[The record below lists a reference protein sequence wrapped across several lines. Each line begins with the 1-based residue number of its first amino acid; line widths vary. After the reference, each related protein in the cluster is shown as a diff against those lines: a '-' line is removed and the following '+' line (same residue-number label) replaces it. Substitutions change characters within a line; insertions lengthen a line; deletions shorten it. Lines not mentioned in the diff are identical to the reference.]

1 VTVEDSVLTNADG
14 NGEAVT
20 ALPPPAGRARA
31 ADAVEAL
38 TAAVAHQVRALRTGR
53 GWSLDEL
60 AGRSGVS
67 KGMVVQI
74 EGTRTNPSVGT
85 LCRLADAFG
94 VTVARLL
101 EATDVRPVRV
111 APLSSA
117 PILWRGHGGGIA
129 RLLGGVNEPDF
140 VELWEWVLE
149 PGDHHTSYDH
159 AVGTRE
165 LLHVLDGEITVTID
179 GTDHPAQTG
188 DTVDFAADRAHGYRN
203 DGDASARIVMVVVMP
218 PGEQDRRR

>member
-1 VTVEDSVLTNADG
+1 
-14 NGEAVT
+14 
-20 ALPPPAGRARA
+20 
-31 ADAVEAL
+31 
-38 TAAVAHQVRALRTGR
+38 
-53 GWSLDEL
+53 
-60 AGRSGVS
+60 
-67 KGMVVQI
+67 
-74 EGTRTNPSVGT
+74 
-85 LCRLADAFG
+85 
-94 VTVARLL
+94 
-101 EATDVRPVRV
+101 
-111 APLSSA
+111 
-117 PILWRGHGGGIA
+117 
-129 RLLGGVNEPDF
+129 VNEPDF

-179 GTDHPAQTG
+179 GTDHPAYTG

>member
-1 VTVEDSVLTNADG
+1 VTVEDSVLTNTSPDG
-14 NGEAVT
+14 QAAPPN
-20 ALPPPAGRARA
+20 LPGRARA

-38 TAAVAHQVRALRTGR
+38 TSAVAHQVRALRTGR

-74 EGTRTNPSVGT
+74 EGARTNPSVGT

-101 EATDVRPVRV
+101 EMADVRPVRI

-117 PILWRGHGGGIA
+117 PILWRGHGGGLA
-129 RLLGGVNEPDF
+129 RLLGGLNEPDF

-149 PGDHHTSYDH
+149 PGDHHTSYEH
-159 AVGTRE
+159 AAGTRE
-165 LLHVLDGEITVTID
+165 LLHVLGGEVTVTID
-179 GTDHPAQTG
+179 GTDQVASTG
-188 DTVDFAADRAHGYRN
+188 DTMDFAADRPHGYRN
-203 DGDASARIVMVVVMP
+203 VGDSTARIVMVVVMP

>member
-1 VTVEDSVLTNADG
+1 MLTDTSDTNDTSVAGRAAAVPPHVNA
-14 NGEAVT
+14 
-20 ALPPPAGRARA
+20 RARA

-74 EGTRTNPSVGT
+74 EGARTNPSVGT

-101 EATDVRPVRV
+101 EVAEARPVHI
-111 APLSSA
+111 APLSGA
-117 PILWRGHGGGIA
+117 PILWRGQSGGLA
-129 RLLGGVNEPDF
+129 RLLGGLHEPDF

-149 PGDHHTSYDH
+149 PSDHHTSYDH
-159 AVGTRE
+159 AAGTRE
-165 LLHVLDGEITVTID
+165 LVHVLDGDITVTID
-179 GTDHPAQTG
+179 GTDHIAHPG
-188 DTVDFAADRAHGYRN
+188 DTMDFAADRPHGYRN
-203 DGDASARIVMVVVMP
+203 DGGSTARIVMVVVMP